1 MNTYWTEVAEVY
13 YLIIHAFFKVMLKCM
28 KFDTTLYV
36 ITFVLTLLF
45 VHLSKIIALHYIYV
59 CFIF

>member
-28 KFDTTLYV
+28 KFDTTLFEHYIAQ
-36 ITFVLTLLF
+36 ITFLLT
-45 VHLSKIIALHYIYV
+45 
-59 CFIF
+59 